1 MNEQHDRSIS
11 TAIRRLAGTFTQQK
25 ITFDLGNVVSVNA
38 DERTCEV
45 GMDNNVTMTCKLMA
59 QVGDGILLIPAIGSD
74 VLIGYFTYEN
84 AYVLM
89 YSDLDTIGLKGSE
102 LGGLVKV
109 IELTQKL
116 NNLENKVNTII
127 ANFNSHIHSGVTTG
141 PGVSGI
147 TATPV
152 TGTIVPTTRTEI
164 ENANV
169 THGN

>member
-11 TAIRRLAGTFTQQK
+11 TAIKKLAGTFTQQK

-59 QVGDGILLIPAIGSD
+59 QVGDGILLVPAVGSD
-74 VLIGYFTYEN
+74 VLVGYFTYDN
-84 AYVLM
+84 AFVFM
-89 YSDLDTIGLKGSE
+89 YSDLDTISLKGTE

-109 IELTQKL
+109 IELTKKL
-116 NNLENKVNTII
+116 NNLENKVNAII
-127 ANFNSHIHSGVTTG
+127 TNFNSHTHAGVTTG
-141 PGVSGI
+141 PGVSGT

-152 TGTIVPTTRTEI
+152 TGALTPTLRTEI
-164 ENANV
+164 ENPNV
-169 THGN
+169 AHGT